1 MTTEVLERPKTQDA
15 DTGPEM
21 FHYVDRAKSIESAVF
36 GTMVEALCGEVFPVT
51 KVAKPNSPVC
61 PKCKEIYDSFPE

>member
-1 MTTEVLERPKTQDA
+1 MTTEVLERPETKEA

-51 KVAKPNSPVC
+51 KVAKPDSPVC